1 MSLPS
6 LANLPATLLP
16 AAERAGTAL
25 RSAVAALDAAALA
38 RLEAWPEERLEDF
51 RRVAAASDFV
61 AEQAVRDSAML
72 LELAERG
79 ELENPHA
86 PGELRSQLQARL
98 EDCADEDELGRRLR
112 RFRTRQQLR
121 IIWRDL
127 TRRAALAETCRDLS
141 ALADACIDL
150 ACEWLH
156 RRQCEQFGTPIG
168 RRSGEPQR
176 MVVLGMGKLGAV
188 ELNLSSDIDLIFGY
202 PEGGE
207 TEGAKRSLDNQSSS
221 PAWGRS

>member
-61 AEQAVRDSAML
+61 AEQAVRDPAML

-79 ELENPHA
+79 ELENPQA

-98 EDCADEDELGRRLR
+98 EDCADEDELGRAC
-112 RFRTRQQLR
+112 
-121 IIWRDL
+121 DV
-127 TRRAALAETCRDLS
+127 S
-141 ALADACIDL
+141 AHASNCAS
-150 ACEWLH
+150 
-156 RRQCEQFGTPIG
+156 
-168 RRSGEPQR
+168 SG
-176 MVVLGMGKLGAV
+176 A
-188 ELNLSSDIDLIFGY
+188 
-202 PEGGE
+202 
-207 TEGAKRSLDNQSSS
+207 T
-221 PAWGRS
+221 

>member
-61 AEQAVRDSAML
+61 AEQAVRDPAML

-79 ELENPHA
+79 ELENPTRPANCAASCRRGWRIAPTRTNSVGACDVSAHA
-86 PGELRSQLQARL
+86 SN
-98 EDCADEDELGRRLR
+98 CA
-112 RFRTRQQLR
+112 
-121 IIWRDL
+121 
-127 TRRAALAETCRDLS
+127 S
-141 ALADACIDL
+141 
-150 ACEWLH
+150 
-156 RRQCEQFGTPIG
+156 
-168 RRSGEPQR
+168 SG
-176 MVVLGMGKLGAV
+176 A
-188 ELNLSSDIDLIFGY
+188 
-202 PEGGE
+202 
-207 TEGAKRSLDNQSSS
+207 T
-221 PAWGRS
+221 

>member
-61 AEQAVRDSAML
+61 AEQAVRDPAML

-127 TRRAALAETCRDLS
+127 TRRAEDEHQRAEASLEAAGEQPREMIGQSAAHKALLEEIRLVANSDLS
-141 ALADACIDL
+141 
-150 ACEWLH
+150 
-156 RRQCEQFGTPIG
+156 
-168 RRSGEPQR
+168 
-176 MVVLGMGKLGAV
+176 VL
-188 ELNLSSDIDLIFGY
+188 I
-202 PEGGE
+202 
-207 TEGAKRSLDNQSSS
+207 
-221 PAWGRS
+221 